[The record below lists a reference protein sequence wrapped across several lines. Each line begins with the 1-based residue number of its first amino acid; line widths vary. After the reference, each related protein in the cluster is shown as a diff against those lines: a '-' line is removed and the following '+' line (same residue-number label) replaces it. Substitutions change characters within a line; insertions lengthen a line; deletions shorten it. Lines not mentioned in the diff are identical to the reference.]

1 MLKVLVGVALGF
13 VLFTNEG
20 ARQITADA
28 LRAAADA
35 LAPEKE
41 GKNFQDRV
49 RDVVEEKILGEEK

>member
-13 VLFTNEG
+13 LLFTNEG

-28 LRAAADA
+28 LRAAANA

-41 GKNFQDRV
+41 GKNLQDRV
-49 RDVVEEKILGEEK
+49 RDLVEEKVLGEEK

>member
-1 MLKVLVGVALGF
+1 MLKILLGVALGF

-41 GKNFQDRV
+41 GKNLQDRL
-49 RDVVEEKILGEEK
+49 RDVVEEKVLGEEK

>member
-1 MLKVLVGVALGF
+1 MLKVVLGIAIGF
-13 VLFTNEG
+13 VLFTNQG

-41 GKNFQDRV
+41 GKVFQGNMKNTDGDKV
-49 RDVVEEKILGEEK
+49 LEQQ

>member
-41 GKNFQDRV
+41 GKNLQDRL
-49 RDVVEEKILGEEK
+49 RDVVEEKVLGEEE

>member
-1 MLKVLVGVALGF
+1 MGLGLGV

-35 LAPEKE
+35 LAPEKK

-49 RDVVEEKILGEEK
+49 RDLVEEKILGEEK